1 MNTSKK
7 MWLGLLIV
15 SMVIGM
21 LAAGCGG
28 SQGGAESTPL
38 PASVKDW
45 SLIPIN
51 ITESPADDGGIILHV
66 DLAARNDSGEWG
78 SMAAAAP
85 ADKPTKL
92 TSKDGKEY
100 PCDTV
105 QVSSGGHYLPPGFQM
120 QGFISKREGKQTL
133 FVECKVAESA
143 PGGTLTIPYTLVTG
157 EYDYYEKGQN
167 IFQSQLK
174 VDLAQAASPLTY
186 PVAASE
192 VEPHAITEEIPALNK
207 CTLINTGVN
216 RTDNGISFQWK
227 VTNPGEYGT
236 KVHIGTP
243 PVLGSDGIVYG
254 ARVSPDIVDVPT
266 AGPDGGVSEFE
277 TQVEVPPEVKE
288 LYLLLSVEQK
298 RERLFS
304 NYLIDLT
311 DL

>member
-1 MNTSKK
+1 MDTSKK

-15 SMVIGM
+15 SLLIVVI
-21 LAAGCGG
+21 ATGCRGG
-28 SQGGAESTPL
+28 QGGAESTPL
-38 PASVKDW
+38 PTSVKDW

-66 DLAARNDSGEWG
+66 DLAARNDSGEW
-78 SMAAAAP
+78 SSIAAAAP
-85 ADKPTKL
+85 KDKPTKL
-92 TSKDGKEY
+92 TGPDGKEY

-120 QGFISKREGKQTL
+120 QGYISRREGKQTL
-133 FVECKVAESA
+133 YVECKVPTSLSA
-143 PGGTLTIPYTLVTG
+143 GSLTIPYTLVTG

-167 IFQSQLK
+167 VFQSQLK
-174 VDLAQAASPLTY
+174 VDLAQATSTLTY

-192 VEPHAITEEIPALNK
+192 VQPHAITEEIPALNK

-266 AGPDGGVSEFE
+266 AGPDGGTSEFE